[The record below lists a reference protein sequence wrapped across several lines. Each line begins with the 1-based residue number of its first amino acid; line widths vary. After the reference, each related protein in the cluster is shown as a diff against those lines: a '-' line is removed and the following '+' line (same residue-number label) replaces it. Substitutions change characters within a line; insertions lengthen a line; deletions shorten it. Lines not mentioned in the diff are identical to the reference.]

1 MHRFFNLFTLVFLSS
16 SAGLVQAN
24 YDLLQQKNCFAC
36 HYMDKRK
43 YGPNFKEISA
53 KYAKD
58 SSAEELLTK
67 KIKAGGAGVWGE
79 DMMPPQPQV
88 SDVEARVIAKYVLSL
103 K

>member
-1 MHRFFNLFTLVFLSS
+1 MHLFFNLITLVFLSS

-58 SSAEELLTK
+58 CSAEELLTK
-67 KIKAGGAGVWGE
+67 KIRAGGTGVWGE

-88 SDVEARVIAKYVLSL
+88 SDAEARVIAKHVLSL

>member
-58 SSAEELLTK
+58 SSAEELLAK
-67 KIKAGGAGVWGE
+67 KIRAGGTGVWGE

-88 SDVEARVIAKYVLSL
+88 SDAEARVIAKFILSL

>member
-1 MHRFFNLFTLVFLSS
+1 MHHFFKLITLVFLSS
-16 SAGLVQAN
+16 LAGLVQAN

-43 YGPNFKEISA
+43 YGPNFKVST
-53 KYAKD
+53 
-58 SSAEELLTK
+58 AEELLAK
-67 KIKAGGAGVWGE
+67 KIRAGGTGVWGE

-88 SDVEARVIAKYVLSL
+88 SDAEARVIAKFILSL

>member
-1 MHRFFNLFTLVFLSS
+1 
-16 SAGLVQAN
+16 
-24 YDLLQQKNCFAC
+24 
-36 HYMDKRK
+36 MDKRK

-88 SDVEARVIAKYVLSL
+88 SDAEARVIAKYVLSL

>member
-1 MHRFFNLFTLVFLSS
+1 MHHFFKLITLVFLSS
-16 SAGLVQAN
+16 LAGLVQAN

-36 HYMDKRK
+36 HYIDKRK

-58 SSAEELLTK
+58 SRAEELLIK

-88 SDVEARVIAKYVLSL
+88 SDAEARVIAKYVLSL

>member
-1 MHRFFNLFTLVFLSS
+1 MHLFFNLITLVFLSS

-58 SSAEELLTK
+58 SSAEELLAK
-67 KIKAGGAGVWGE
+67 KIRAGGTDVWGE

-88 SDVEARVIAKYVLSL
+88 SDAEARVIAKFILSL

>member
-1 MHRFFNLFTLVFLSS
+1 MHLFFNLITLVFLSS

>member
-58 SSAEELLTK
+58 SSAEELLAK
-67 KIKAGGAGVWGE
+67 KIRAGGTGVWGE

-88 SDVEARVIAKYVLSL
+88 SDAEARVIAKYVLSL

>member
-43 YGPNFKEISA
+43 YGPNFKEIST

-88 SDVEARVIAKYVLSL
+88 SDAEARVIAKYVLSL

>member
-1 MHRFFNLFTLVFLSS
+1 MHRFINLIMLVFLSG

-43 YGPNFKEISA
+43 YGPHFKEISA
-53 KYAKD
+53 KYAKEIT
-58 SSAEELLTK
+58 AEELMAK
-67 KIKAGGAGVWGE
+67 KIRAGGAGVWGE

-88 SDVEARVIAKYVLSL
+88 SDAEARVIARFILSL

>member
-1 MHRFFNLFTLVFLSS
+1 MHHFFKLITLVFLSS

-53 KYAKD
+53 KYAKV
-58 SSAEELLTK
+58 STAEELLAK
-67 KIKAGGAGVWGE
+67 KIRAGGTGVWGE

-88 SDVEARVIAKYVLSL
+88 SDAEARVIAKFILSL

>member
-1 MHRFFNLFTLVFLSS
+1 MHRFINLIMLVFLSG

-43 YGPNFKEISA
+43 YGPHFKEISA
-53 KYAKD
+53 KYAKE
-58 SSAEELLTK
+58 STAEELMAK
-67 KIKAGGAGVWGE
+67 KIRAGGAGVWGE

-88 SDVEARVIAKYVLSL
+88 SDAEARVIARFILSL

>member
-1 MHRFFNLFTLVFLSS
+1 MHRFINLITLVFLTS

-43 YGPNFKEISA
+43 YGPHFKEISA
-53 KYAKD
+53 KYAKENA
-58 SSAEELLTK
+58 AEELMAK
-67 KIKAGGAGVWGE
+67 KIRAGGAGVWGE

-88 SDVEARVIAKYVLSL
+88 SDAEARVIARFILSL